1 VEDGM
6 NLQEF
11 AESIVNDPRYRET
24 VRARAFDGT
33 LPPDVELML
42 LEMADQRWPLAADR
56 PLQSRTL
63 ALVRSEAQP

>member
-1 VEDGM
+1 M

-11 AESIVNDPRYRET
+11 AESVVNDPRYRET
-24 VRARAFDGT
+24 VRTRAFSGT
-33 LPPDVELML
+33 LPPDVESLL
-42 LEMADQRWPLAADR
+42 LEMCEQRRPMTADR